1 MRYEQ
6 PEMEILLFGAKVD
19 TVDVSDTHE
28 EGQPGG
34 DNVDW

>member
-19 TVDVSDTHE
+19 TIPVSNEHGED
-28 EGQPGG
+28 QPGG
-34 DNVDW
+34 DGVDW

>member
-19 TVDVSDTHE
+19 TIPVSE
-28 EGQPGG
+28 NANPGIPG
-34 DNVDW
+34 TDW